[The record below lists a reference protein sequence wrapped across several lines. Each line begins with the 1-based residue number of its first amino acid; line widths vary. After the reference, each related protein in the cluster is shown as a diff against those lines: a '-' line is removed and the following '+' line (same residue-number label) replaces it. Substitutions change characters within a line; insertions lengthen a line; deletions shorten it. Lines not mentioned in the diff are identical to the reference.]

1 MTPPQPQTVPMLD
14 LATAALLDKSAVI
27 GACTRLSIK
36 VDAARR
42 RAEVDALPPE
52 AWATTGGRVGVHR
65 ETGSLFLRGY
75 APAEGPRPIE
85 DRAVLDQL
93 PYSRH
98 IIETQL
104 GSAPLRCLMARL
116 PGGKFVAEHA
126 DIGDYFAK
134 TIRIHVPVITHPT
147 AWMMCDRLC
156 YVMAPGEVWALNNS
170 ARHAV
175 WNADPAQARTH
186 MICDFLPTPALLDL
200 LARGERG
207 LGATR
212 PDVEAAVQGEM
223 ANRASGG

>member
-1 MTPPQPQTVPMLD
+1 MLD
-14 LATAALLDKSAVI
+14 LALAPPLDKSALI
-27 GACTRLSIK
+27 GACTRLPLT
-36 VDAARR
+36 VDAARL
-42 RAEVDALPPE
+42 RAEVEALPAE
-52 AWATTGGRVGVHR
+52 SWATTGGRVGVHR

-75 APAEGPRPIE
+75 APAEGEKPIE
-85 DRAVLDQL
+85 DRPVLDLL
-93 PYSRH
+93 PYCRE

-126 DIGDYFAK
+126 DIGPYFAK
-134 TIRIHVPVITHPT
+134 TIRIHVPVITHPL

-186 MICDFLPTPALLDL
+186 MICDFLATPALLDL
-200 LARGERG
+200 LRRGERS
-207 LGATR
+207 LGVAR
-212 PDVEAAVQGEM
+212 PDVERAIQGDAAD
-223 ANRASGG
+223 RATGG